1 MGQVAGQVFC
11 NAPSIVS
18 HILRS
23 VDYILFSKG
32 SLGSALE
39 AQTQQMRA
47 AVESEPE
54 ENLKQADGNMIYR
67 KAQST

>member
-1 MGQVAGQVFC
+1 
-11 NAPSIVS
+11 
-18 HILRS
+18 
-23 VDYILFSKG
+23 VDDILFSKG

-54 ENLKQADGNMIYR
+54 ENLKRADGNMIYR